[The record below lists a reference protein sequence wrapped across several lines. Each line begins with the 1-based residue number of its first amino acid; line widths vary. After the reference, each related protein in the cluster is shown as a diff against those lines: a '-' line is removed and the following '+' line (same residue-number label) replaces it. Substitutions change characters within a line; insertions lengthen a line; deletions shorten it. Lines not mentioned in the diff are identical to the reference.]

1 MDIVIRAAVAFLF
14 ILLITRAIGRRELS
28 GLEPF
33 DLIMLV
39 VLGDLIQ
46 QGVTQSDTSVT
57 GALVVISTM
66 GALTVSMAWISYRFR
81 RVRPVLEG
89 EPIVLIENGRPIER
103 NMKRERL
110 TLHELEAEARLQQVA
125 SLDEIRW
132 AVLETNGRI
141 SIIPRENGGGG
152 GGEGSQAAV

>member
-14 ILLITRAIGRRELS
+14 ILLVTRAIGRRELS

-46 QGVTQSDTSVT
+46 QGVTQSDYSIT
-57 GALVVISTM
+57 GALVVVATM
-66 GALTVSMAWISYRFR
+66 GTLTVGMAWISYRFR

-89 EPIVLIENGRPIER
+89 DPIVLIENGRPIER

-141 SIIPRENGGGG
+141 SIIPRENGSGG

>member
-14 ILLITRAIGRRELS
+14 ILLVTRVIGRRELS

-46 QGVTQSDTSVT
+46 QGVTQSDYSIT
-57 GALVVISTM
+57 GALVVVATM
-66 GALTVSMAWISYRFR
+66 GALTVGMAWISYRFR

-89 EPIVLIENGRPIER
+89 DPIVLIENGRPIER

-152 GGEGSQAAV
+152 GEATETQAA

>member
-14 ILLITRAIGRRELS
+14 ILLVTRAIGRRELS

-46 QGVTQSDTSVT
+46 QGVTQSDYSIT
-57 GALVVISTM
+57 GALVVVATM
-66 GALTVSMAWISYRFR
+66 GALTVGMAWISYRFR

-89 EPIVLIENGRPIER
+89 DPIVLIENGRPIER

-110 TLHELEAEARLQQVA
+110 TLPELEAEARLQQVA

-141 SIIPRENGGGG
+141 SIIPRENGSGG

>member
-14 ILLITRAIGRRELS
+14 ILFVTRTIGRRELS

-46 QGVTQSDTSVT
+46 QGVTQSDNSIT
-57 GALVVISTM
+57 GALTVIATM
-66 GALTVSMAWISYRFR
+66 GLLTVSMAWLSYRFR
-81 RVRPVLEG
+81 RVRPMLEG

-103 NMKRERL
+103 NMRRERL
-110 TLHELEAEARLQQVA
+110 TLNELEAEARLQQVA

-141 SIIPRENGGGG
+141 SIIPKGDGR
-152 GGEGSQAAV
+152 GS

>member
-46 QGVTQSDTSVT
+46 QGVTQSDYSIT
-57 GALVVISTM
+57 GALVVVATM
-66 GALTVSMAWISYRFR
+66 GALTVGMAWISYRFR

-89 EPIVLIENGRPIER
+89 DPIVLIENGRPIER

-110 TLHELEAEARLQQVA
+110 TLPELEAEARLQQVA

-141 SIIPRENGGGG
+141 SIIPRENGSGG

>member
-14 ILLITRAIGRRELS
+14 ILLVTRAIGRRELS

-46 QGVTQSDTSVT
+46 QGVTQSDYSIT
-57 GALVVISTM
+57 GAPV
-66 GALTVSMAWISYRFR
+66 GMAWISYRFR

-89 EPIVLIENGRPIER
+89 DPIVLIENGRPIER

-152 GGEGSQAAV
+152 GEATETQAA

>member
-1 MDIVIRAAVAFLF
+1 MDLVIRAAVAFLF
-14 ILLITRAIGRRELS
+14 ILFLTRSIGRRELS

-46 QGVTQSDTSVT
+46 QGVTQSDYSIT
-57 GALVVISTM
+57 
-66 GALTVSMAWISYRFR
+66 GALTVIATMGVLTAGTAWLSYRVR

-89 EPIVLIENGRPIER
+89 EPIVLVENGRPIEQ

-110 TLHELEAEARLQQVA
+110 TVQELEAEARLQQVA
-125 SLDEIRW
+125 SIDEIRW
-132 AVLETNGRI
+132 AVLETNGQI
-141 SIIPRENGGGG
+141 SVIPKTNGS
-152 GGEGSQAAV
+152 GS

>member
-1 MDIVIRAAVAFLF
+1 
-14 ILLITRAIGRRELS
+14 
-28 GLEPF
+28 
-33 DLIMLV
+33 MLV

-46 QGVTQSDTSVT
+46 QGVTQSDYSIT
-57 GALVVISTM
+57 GALVVVATM
-66 GALTVSMAWISYRFR
+66 GALTVGMAWISYRFR

-89 EPIVLIENGRPIER
+89 DPIVLIENGRPIER

-110 TLHELEAEARLQQVA
+110 TLPELEAEARLQQVA

-141 SIIPRENGGGG
+141 SIIPRENGSGG